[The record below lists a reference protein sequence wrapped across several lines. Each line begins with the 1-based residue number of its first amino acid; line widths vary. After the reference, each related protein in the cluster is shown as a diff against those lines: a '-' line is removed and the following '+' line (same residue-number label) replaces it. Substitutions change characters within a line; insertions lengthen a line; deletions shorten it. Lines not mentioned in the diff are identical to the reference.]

1 MKPGH
6 SGFANEEPTL
16 IDDEPILK
24 RIMNAYE
31 VSEGGFSNQIKREG
45 KVVDEIM
52 SEEDQN
58 RTGLYFTLQNQILER
73 TDYEFEGKEFF
84 VSLLQVALFNTV
96 NSTSWAIISKP
107 EV

>member
-1 MKPGH
+1 
-6 SGFANEEPTL
+6 
-16 IDDEPILK
+16 
-24 RIMNAYE
+24 MNAYE
-31 VSEGGFSNQIKREG
+31 VSEGGFSNQIKRAG